1 MGNLIENRQIR
12 VFISSTFRDMQD
24 ERDHLMTLITLTSLL
39 QLMRDLEDT
48 MRL

>member
-1 MGNLIENRQIR
+1 MNNLIENRQIR

-24 ERDHLMTLITLTSLL
+24 ERDYLMTLITLTSLL